1 MIGGLPET
9 LTVGGREYP
18 IRTDYRDVLQVLE
31 AFSDE
36 ELEHIEKWI
45 VAVYLLFEDFS
56 CADDVLEAVEDGFD
70 LGEAVEQISW
80 FLSVGKPEEKD
91 RDAPLYDWKQDEQM
105 IFAAVNKVAG
115 REVREA
121 DYMHW
126 WTLSGYVNGVDKDD
140 FWTFVVGIRDKL
152 NKKKKLEKNEREFLN
167 KNRELVILE
176 KRKTRE
182 EQELEMRYKA
192 LLNRML

>member
-70 LGEAVEQISW
+70 LGEAVRQISW

-126 WTLSGYVNGVDKDD
+126 WTISGYVNSVDKDD
-140 FWTFVVGIRDKL
+140 FWTFVISIRDKL

-192 LLNRML
+192 LLDRML

>member
-70 LGEAVEQISW
+70 LGEAVGQISW
-80 FLSVGKPEEKD
+80 VLSVGKPEEKD

-126 WTLSGYVNGVDKDD
+126 WTISGYVNSVDKDD
-140 FWTFVVGIRDKL
+140 FWTFVISIRDKL

>member
-121 DYMHW
+121 D
-126 WTLSGYVNGVDKDD
+126 
-140 FWTFVVGIRDKL
+140 
-152 NKKKKLEKNEREFLN
+152 
-167 KNRELVILE
+167 
-176 KRKTRE
+176 
-182 EQELEMRYKA
+182 
-192 LLNRML
+192 

>member
-80 FLSVGKPEEKD
+80 FLSVGKLEEKD

-126 WTLSGYVNGVDKDD
+126 
-140 FWTFVVGIRDKL
+140 
-152 NKKKKLEKNEREFLN
+152 
-167 KNRELVILE
+167 
-176 KRKTRE
+176 
-182 EQELEMRYKA
+182 
-192 LLNRML
+192 

>member
-70 LGEAVEQISW
+70 LGEAVGQISW

-126 WTLSGYVNGVDKDD
+126 WTISGYVNSVDKDD
-140 FWTFVVGIRDKL
+140 FWTFVISIRDKL

-182 EQELEMRYKA
+182 EQELKMRYKA

>member
-70 LGEAVEQISW
+70 LGEAVGQISW

-152 NKKKKLEKNEREFLN
+152 NKRKKLEKHEREFLH
-167 KNRELVILE
+167 KNRDLVILK
-176 KRKTRE
+176 KRKTKEERERE
-182 EQELEMRYKA
+182 EKYKA
-192 LLNRML
+192 LLDRML

>member
-56 CADDVLEAVEDGFD
+56 CADDVLDAIEDGFD

-126 WTLSGYVNGVDKDD
+126 WTISGYVNSVDKDD
-140 FWTFVVGIRDKL
+140 FWTFVISIRDKL

>member
-70 LGEAVEQISW
+70 LGEAVGQISW

-140 FWTFVVGIRDKL
+140 FWTFVISIRDKL

>member
-80 FLSVGKPEEKD
+80 FLSVGKLEEKD

-126 WTLSGYVNGVDKDD
+126 WTISGYVNSVDKDD
-140 FWTFVVGIRDKL
+140 FWTFVISIRDKL

>member
-126 WTLSGYVNGVDKDD
+126 WTISGYVNSVDKDD
-140 FWTFVVGIRDKL
+140 FWTFVISIRDKL

-182 EQELEMRYKA
+182 EQELKMRYKA

>member
-1 MIGGLPET
+1 MIGVLTET

-140 FWTFVVGIRDKL
+140 FWTFVISIRDKL

>member
-70 LGEAVEQISW
+70 LGEAVGQISW
-80 FLSVGKPEEKD
+80 FLSVGKLEEKD

-126 WTLSGYVNGVDKDD
+126 WTISGYVNSVDKDD
-140 FWTFVVGIRDKL
+140 FWTFVISIRDKL

-182 EQELEMRYKA
+182 EQELKMRYKA

>member
-56 CADDVLEAVEDGFD
+56 CVDDVLEAVEDGFD

-126 WTLSGYVNGVDKDD
+126 WTISGYVNSVDKDD
-140 FWTFVVGIRDKL
+140 FWTFVISIRDKL

-192 LLNRML
+192 LLDRML

>member
-9 LTVGGREYP
+9 LTVGGREYS

-70 LGEAVEQISW
+70 LGEAVGQISW

-126 WTLSGYVNGVDKDD
+126 WTISGYVNSVDKDD
-140 FWTFVVGIRDKL
+140 FWTFVISIRDKL

-192 LLNRML
+192 LLDRML

>member
-45 VAVYLLFEDFS
+45 VTVYLLFEDFS

-126 WTLSGYVNGVDKDD
+126 WTISGYVNSVDKDD
-140 FWTFVVGIRDKL
+140 FWTFVISIRDKL

>member
-80 FLSVGKPEEKD
+80 FLSVGKLEEKD

-182 EQELEMRYKA
+182 EQELKMRYKA

>member
-70 LGEAVEQISW
+70 LGEAVGQISW

-126 WTLSGYVNGVDKDD
+126 WTISGYVNSVDKDD
-140 FWTFVVGIRDKL
+140 FWTFVISIRDKL

-176 KRKTRE
+176 KRKTKE

-192 LLNRML
+192 LLDRML

>member
-80 FLSVGKPEEKD
+80 FLSVGKLEEKD

-126 WTLSGYVNGVDKDD
+126 WTISGYVNSVDKDD
-140 FWTFVVGIRDKL
+140 FWTFVISIRDKL

-182 EQELEMRYKA
+182 EQELKMRYKA

>member
-70 LGEAVEQISW
+70 LGEAVGQISW

-126 WTLSGYVNGVDKDD
+126 WTISGYVNSVDKDD
-140 FWTFVVGIRDKL
+140 FWTFVISIRDKL

-192 LLNRML
+192 LLDRML

>member
-80 FLSVGKPEEKD
+80 FLSVGKLEEKD

-140 FWTFVVGIRDKL
+140 FWTFVISIRDKL

-182 EQELEMRYKA
+182 EQELKMRYKA

>member
-9 LTVGGREYP
+9 LTVGGRGYP

-70 LGEAVEQISW
+70 LGEAVRQISW
-80 FLSVGKPEEKD
+80 FRSVGKPEEKD

-126 WTLSGYVNGVDKDD
+126 WTISGYVNSVDKDD
-140 FWTFVVGIRDKL
+140 FWTFVISIRDKL

-192 LLNRML
+192 LLDRML

>member
-70 LGEAVEQISW
+70 LGEAVGQISW

-91 RDAPLYDWKQDEQM
+91 RDAPLYNWKQDEQM

-126 WTLSGYVNGVDKDD
+126 WTISGYVNSVDKDD
-140 FWTFVVGIRDKL
+140 FWTFVISIRDKL

>member
-126 WTLSGYVNGVDKDD
+126 WTISGYVNSVDKDD
-140 FWTFVVGIRDKL
+140 FWTFVISIRDKL

-192 LLNRML
+192 LLDRML

>member
-9 LTVGGREYP
+9 LTVGGREYS

-126 WTLSGYVNGVDKDD
+126 WTISGYVNSVDKDD
-140 FWTFVVGIRDKL
+140 FWTFVISIRDKL

>member
-126 WTLSGYVNGVDKDD
+126 WTISGYVNSVDKDD
-140 FWTFVVGIRDKL
+140 FWTFVISIRDKL

-176 KRKTRE
+176 KRKTKEERERE
-182 EQELEMRYKA
+182 EKYKA
-192 LLNRML
+192 LLDRML

>member
-70 LGEAVEQISW
+70 LGEAVEQIS
-80 FLSVGKPEEKD
+80 
-91 RDAPLYDWKQDEQM
+91 
-105 IFAAVNKVAG
+105 
-115 REVREA
+115 
-121 DYMHW
+121 
-126 WTLSGYVNGVDKDD
+126 
-140 FWTFVVGIRDKL
+140 
-152 NKKKKLEKNEREFLN
+152 
-167 KNRELVILE
+167 
-176 KRKTRE
+176 
-182 EQELEMRYKA
+182 
-192 LLNRML
+192 

>member
-1 MIGGLPET
+1 M
-9 LTVGGREYP
+9 
-18 IRTDYRDVLQVLE
+18 
-31 AFSDE
+31 
-36 ELEHIEKWI
+36 
-45 VAVYLLFEDFS
+45 
-56 CADDVLEAVEDGFD
+56 LEAVEDGFD
-70 LGEAVEQISW
+70 LGEAVGQISW

-126 WTLSGYVNGVDKDD
+126 WTISGYVNSVDKDD
-140 FWTFVVGIRDKL
+140 FWTFVISIRDKL

>member
-80 FLSVGKPEEKD
+80 FLSVGKLEEKD

-152 NKKKKLEKNEREFLN
+152 NKRKKLEKHEREFLH
-167 KNRELVILE
+167 KNRDLVILK
-176 KRKTRE
+176 KRKTKEERERE
-182 EQELEMRYKA
+182 EKYKA
-192 LLNRML
+192 LLDRML

>member
-70 LGEAVEQISW
+70 LGEAVGQISW
-80 FLSVGKPEEKD
+80 YLSVGKPEEKD

-126 WTLSGYVNGVDKDD
+126 WTISGYVNSVDKDD
-140 FWTFVVGIRDKL
+140 FWTFVISIRDKL

>member
-80 FLSVGKPEEKD
+80 FLSVGKLEEKD

-126 WTLSGYVNGVDKDD
+126 WTISGYVNSVDKDD
-140 FWTFVVGIRDKL
+140 FWTFVISIRDKL

-182 EQELEMRYKA
+182 ERELKMRYKA

>member
-140 FWTFVVGIRDKL
+140 FWTFVISIRDKL

-192 LLNRML
+192 LLDRML

>member
-126 WTLSGYVNGVDKDD
+126 WTISGYVNSVDKDD
-140 FWTFVVGIRDKL
+140 FWTFVISIRDKL

>member
-1 MIGGLPET
+1 MIGGLLET

-140 FWTFVVGIRDKL
+140 FWTFVISIRDKL

>member
-70 LGEAVEQISW
+70 LGEAVGQISW

-126 WTLSGYVNGVDKDD
+126 WTISGYVNSVDQDD
-140 FWTFVVGIRDKL
+140 FWTFVISIRDKL
-152 NKKKKLEKNEREFLN
+152 NKKKMLEKNEREFLN

>member
-70 LGEAVEQISW
+70 LGEAVGQISW

-126 WTLSGYVNGVDKDD
+126 WTISGYVNSVDKDD
-140 FWTFVVGIRDKL
+140 FWTFVISIRDKL

>member
-70 LGEAVEQISW
+70 LGEAVGQISW

-152 NKKKKLEKNEREFLN
+152 NKRKKLEKHEREFLH
-167 KNRELVILE
+167 KNRDLVILK
-176 KRKTRE
+176 KRKTKEER
-182 EQELEMRYKA
+182 EQEEKYKA
-192 LLNRML
+192 LLDRML

>member
-140 FWTFVVGIRDKL
+140 FWTFVISIRDKL

-182 EQELEMRYKA
+182 EQELKMRYKA

>member
-1 MIGGLPET
+1 
-9 LTVGGREYP
+9 
-18 IRTDYRDVLQVLE
+18 
-31 AFSDE
+31 
-36 ELEHIEKWI
+36 
-45 VAVYLLFEDFS
+45 
-56 CADDVLEAVEDGFD
+56 
-70 LGEAVEQISW
+70 
-80 FLSVGKPEEKD
+80 
-91 RDAPLYDWKQDEQM
+91 M

-140 FWTFVVGIRDKL
+140 FWTFVISIRDKL